1 MSNCKGFFNFV
12 CKIYFIIKLDAKIQI
27 TMKIINYLFALI
39 LCSLSLQAKSKS
51 DDSYF
56 MLNAGSGFARFGIP
70 IYVEIQY
77 RSDYTSYGLEYMQ
90 AKTIFDLNPSGL
102 SIHHDDP
109 EYAYFKKNS
118 YSHSITFTFNQH
130 WLRIRNKNK
139 LNYEY
144 YWGGN
149 IHYIFNHPQE
159 SWITYVPGIQ
169 VGVKYNLFN
178 NICFN
183 AEAGVRHLTTP
194 TIKIGLSYFFIK

>member
-27 TMKIINYLFALI
+27 TMKIINYLLALI

-51 DDSYF
+51 DDSYL

-90 AKTIFDLNPSGL
+90 AKTIFDLNSSDL
-102 SIHHDDP
+102 NDVEASKDR
-109 EYAYFKKNS
+109 YFKKNS
-118 YSHSITFTFNQH
+118 YSYSIAFTLNQH

-139 LNYEY
+139 LSYEY
-144 YWGGN
+144 YLGVN
-149 IHYIFNHPQE
+149 FNYIFNYPQE
-159 SWITYVPGIQ
+159 PWIANLLGIQ